1 MAVLRTLGPA
11 QHDQWMDVLERA
23 FQYDFYHLP
32 EYHALA
38 EEQGEGKAVL
48 LVYEEGSDLIAVPF
62 LLRPVETITGLGRAG
77 KGWRDATSVYG
88 YAGPIASRP
97 QLAQATLRGFR
108 TALTEALQAQ
118 RVVSMF
124 SRLHPLIAQQ
134 RWLSGLGEVV
144 PLGPTVSI
152 DLTLPVDA
160 QRAQYRK
167 GHKYDLN
174 KLRRLGLTCLY
185 DRDRELKDEVVQI
198 YLETMDRVD
207 AAEEYFFDQRYFD
220 RLVSGSPQNV
230 HLFVCQL
237 EDQVICGVFFLC
249 CNGIVQ
255 AHLGGTKTEYLKLA
269 PIKLVIDTARLWATE
284 QGAHVLHLG
293 GGVGAK
299 EDSLF
304 RFKTG
309 FSDCRHEFAIWRF
322 VLSPQVY
329 DRLCRERTR
338 WSEQT
343 GLPLAS
349 TGYFPAYRSPTAC
362 AQDQIEQD

>member
-1 MAVLRTLGPA
+1 MARLHALGTA

-48 LVYEEGSDLIAVPF
+48 LVYEEGDDMIAVPF
-62 LLRPVETITGLGRAG
+62 LMRPVETTAGLARAG
-77 KGWRDATSVYG
+77 EGWEDATSVYG
-88 YAGPIASRP
+88 YAGPVASRP
-97 QLAQATLRGFR
+97 QMPQATLRGFQA
-108 TALTEALQAQ
+108 ALTEALQEQ
-118 RVVSMF
+118 HIVSVF

-134 RWLSGLGEVV
+134 TWLSGLGEVV
-144 PLGPTVSI
+144 FVGQTVSI

-167 GHKYDLN
+167 GHKYDLG
-174 KLRRLGLTCLY
+174 KLRRLGLTCFH
-185 DRDRELKDEVVQI
+185 DQDQEHKDEVVQI
-198 YLETMDRVD
+198 YLETMHRVD
-207 AAEEYFFDQRYFD
+207 AAEEYFFDQLYFD
-220 RLVSGSPQNV
+220 RLVSCSAQNV

-237 EDQVICGVFFLC
+237 EDQLICGVFFLWC
-249 CNGIVQ
+249 SGIVQ

-309 FSDCRHEFAIWRF
+309 FSDCRHEFAVWRW
-322 VLSPQVY
+322 VLAPQVY
-329 DRLCRERTR
+329 DQLCQERTR
-338 WSEQT
+338 WSEQR
-343 GLPLAS
+343 GLQLAS
-349 TGYFPAYRSPTAC
+349 SGYFPAYRRPTVC
-362 AQDQIEQD
+362 AQDQIEQK